1 LCHVCRKEQQV
12 VHGSE
17 KKKNSIEVALKL
29 QIMKFFMQTIENA
42 IFGEFN
48 GKPIAVIYEI
58 LSHLFKLVLYIPYK
72 K

>member
-1 LCHVCRKEQQV
+1 VSYLSKRAASCTRIGKE
-12 VHGSE
+12 
-17 KKKNSIEVALKL
+17 NSIEVALKL